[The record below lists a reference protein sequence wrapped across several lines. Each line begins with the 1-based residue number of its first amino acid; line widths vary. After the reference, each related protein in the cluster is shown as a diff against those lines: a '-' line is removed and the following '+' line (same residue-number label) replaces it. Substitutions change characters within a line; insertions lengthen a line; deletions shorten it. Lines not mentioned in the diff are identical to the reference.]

1 MTIASIAESVAGTSP
16 SSVSSESTIA
26 DNFDIFL
33 NLLTTQLKNQN
44 PLDPVKTNEF
54 TQQLVQ
60 FAQVEQQVKTNDNLE
75 NIADLY
81 QESTLSSTVSYLGK
95 TITAEGNVTKLE
107 GNGANW
113 DIGFDDSPNEATV
126 TVTNSSGKT
135 VFTENVNFNI
145 GSNSYTWKGENDFG
159 NAQAN
164 GLYTIKVTATN
175 NEGKTI
181 NASTMTT
188 GVVTGVDMTGNT
200 AVLNIGNRTVKL
212 ENIQKIEA

>member
-1 MTIASIAESVAGTSP
+1 MSIASVAESVAGKSP
-16 SSVSSESTIA
+16 TSVSSKSTIA

-60 FAQVEQQVKTNDNLE
+60 FAQVEQQVKTNDNLK

-81 QESTLSSTVSYLGK
+81 QESTLSSTVSYIGK
-95 TITAEGNVTKLE
+95 TVTAEGDVTKLE

-113 DIGFDDSPNEATV
+113 DVKFDDDPNET
-126 TVTNSSGKT
+126 TITISNSSGKT
-135 VFTENVNFNI
+135 IYTDNVNFNI
-145 GSNSYTWKGENDFG
+145 GSNTYAWNGENDFG
-159 NAQAN
+159 NPQAN
-164 GLYTIKVTATN
+164 GLYTIKVSATN
-175 NEGKTI
+175 NDGKTI
-181 NASTMTT
+181 KVSTMTT
-188 GVVTGVDMTGNT
+188 GVVTGVDMTGNI
-200 AVLNIGNRTVKL
+200 AVLNIGDRTVKL